1 MSTVHPI
8 DEEDLTELEPKDPI
22 MLNSKLLYAAT
33 VAVSL
38 LSSLAMADEAPLT
51 RAQVNAETQQA
62 IANGTLRRTDYDDVT
77 RGPVTPS
84 TTTRADVA
92 VELADAKAARRAL
105 IGPNADRNYNPFG
118 TEILRSSTLARADV
132 KADVLQAAA
141 NGTLQRTDYDD
152 AALVARRAKA
162 HAASATFAQ
171 RFKAALARKNG

>member
-1 MSTVHPI
+1 MPTVHSI
-8 DEEDLTELEPKDPI
+8 GEADLTELEPKDPI

-51 RAQVNAETQQA
+51 RAQVNADTQQA
-62 IANGTLRRTDYDDVT
+62 MANGTLRRTDYDDLT
-77 RGPVTPS
+77 RGPVAAS
-84 TTTRADVA
+84 TKTRADTA
-92 VELADAKAARRAL
+92 VEFADAKAARKAL
-105 IGPNADRNYNPFG
+105 IGPDANRTYNPFG
-118 TEILRSSTLARADV
+118 TEILKTSTLARADV

-171 RFKAALARKNG
+171 RFKAALARSNG